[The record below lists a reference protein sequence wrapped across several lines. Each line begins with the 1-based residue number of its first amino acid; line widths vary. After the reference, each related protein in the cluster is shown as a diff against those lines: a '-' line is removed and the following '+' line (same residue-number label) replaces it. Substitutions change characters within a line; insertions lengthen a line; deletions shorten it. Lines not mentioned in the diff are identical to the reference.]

1 MARGW
6 ESKSVESQ
14 MESAESRKQNKPGE
28 ILTPEQQEILRE
40 RGLLELSRVRLQQ
53 QIKESTH
60 ARYRQILTRA
70 LEDVD
75 RKLAAL
81 DGASIRPGDRHGER
95 TD

>member
-14 MESAESRKQNKPGE
+14 MESAESRKQKIPGE
-28 ILTPEQQEILRE
+28 ILSPEQHDILRE
-40 RGLLELSRVRLQQ
+40 RGLLELSRVRLQH

-60 ARYRQILTRA
+60 VRYRQMLTSA
-70 LEDVD
+70 LDEVD

-81 DGASIRPGDRHGER
+81 SGVSIRPRNRNGKRSD
-95 TD
+95 